1 MRETTDRWNFAFWH
15 SIAAAREST
24 APLRPG
30 DATRAR
36 MGNHRGIDG
45 GGLDDLLGL
54 GLIGREIGTG
64 RWLHWERAW
73 AHPSVLE
80 RRKEIAPRLRDFE
93 QDKDLVIVNKIGEDV
108 AELAQIIRRIYD
120 AGLFPEKEGVGA
132 DPSGITF
139 AEAFAEAEIPETLLV
154 GVSQG
159 WRMGGTIKTV
169 GQHER

>member
-1 MRETTDRWNFAFWH
+1 M
-15 SIAAAREST
+15 
-24 APLRPG
+24 
-30 DATRAR
+30 
-36 MGNHRGIDG
+36 
-45 GGLDDLLGL
+45 LGL

-64 RWLHWERAW
+64 RWLHWGRAW

-93 QDKDLVIVNKIGEDV
+93 QDKGLVIVNIIGEDV

-139 AEAFAEAEIPETLLV
+139 AQAFAEAEIPETLLV